1 MKKKVCLAMSLLMLT
16 GTVPAQAETIGVAE
30 QITFTARVGTLALYR
45 NQDRIPLDA
54 AIYIKDGYAMLPLR
68 AFLTSIDNGTMHW
81 EKETKLAWM
90 MLRGNTVACDIGKNS
105 ITVNGEPIEVRG
117 KMDIRDGRI
126 FVPLRNWK
134 NILNGCGYTVADTDI
149 IWDAEE
155 KTATVQLL
163 DDSKVIEIPADAPR
177 MTGEGRKAS
186 YTMPLSSEYDEI
198 ENIGDGY
205 FIATKFPEAAG
216 IGLSMLGK
224 AYYLLDSRGKRLL
237 SYEKDGIEYLRDAQ
251 NGYLKVKYQNGVTVL
266 IDRNGKE
273 QFRTLEGDFYK
284 VSEGRVKVTEGNRV
298 GFRDLQG
305 NEITPFCY
313 STAGNFSEGMANVR
327 IYDTAVG
334 KYRCGFIDKDG
345 NEIVPLKYDACR
357 SFHDGV
363 VAVQTADGWGY
374 IDKTG
379 REILAP
385 QYAWAGDFADGK
397 AFVTE
402 RNGKTWLIDKKG
414 KKVQFITEGLPVMQ
428 PLGRDG
434 SVVFQVPFADWGYGD
449 DMTGG
454 TYYNQKGEKLNL
466 TEIALLDA
474 VDGIAVA
481 YDWATHK
488 RFYIDESGKQCIS
501 DSFDG
506 VDAFLDGYAVV
517 QKAITGK
524 DGKEDVEWGIIK
536 K

>member
-1 MKKKVCLAMSLLMLT
+1 MKKKVCLAMSLLMLA
-16 GTVPAQAETIGVAE
+16 GTVPAQAETIGEAE
-30 QITFTARVGTLALYR
+30 QITFTAKVGTKELYR
-45 NQDRIPLDA
+45 NRSRIPLDA

-90 MLRGNTVACDIGKNS
+90 MLRGNTVTCDIEKNS
-105 ITVNGEPIEVRG
+105 ITVNGEPIEVSGR
-117 KMDIRDGRI
+117 MDIRDRRI

-198 ENIGDGY
+198 ENIGGGY
-205 FIATKFPEAAG
+205 FIAMKEERG
-216 IGLSMLGK
+216 RIKS
-224 AYYLLDSRGKRLL
+224 YYLLDSKGERLL
-237 SYEKDGIEYLRDAQ
+237 SYEKDGIEYLGNAGE
-251 NGYLKVKYQNGVTVL
+251 GYLRVRYENGETAL

-273 QFRTLEGDFYK
+273 QFRTAEYSIYQ
-284 VSEGRVKVTEGNRV
+284 VSEGHVRVSNRDKM
-298 GFRDLQG
+298 GFLDLQG
-305 NEITPFCY
+305 NEITPFLY
-313 STAGNFSEGMANVR
+313 DTVWIFSEGMAEVA
-327 IYDTAVG
+327 IYEETGG
-334 KYRCGFIDKDG
+334 KPVPRYGFIDRDG
-345 NEIVPLKYDACR
+345 NEVVSPKYKESRD
-357 SFHDGV
+357 FHDGV
-363 VAVQTADGWGY
+363 AAVQTADGWGY

-379 REILAP
+379 KEMLTP
-385 QYAWAGDFADGK
+385 QYAWAGDFTDGK

-402 RNGKTWLIDKKG
+402 KNGKTWLIDKSG
-414 KKVQFITEGLPVMQ
+414 KKVQFITEGLPVIQ
-428 PLGRDG
+428 AGENS
-434 SVVFQVPFADWGYGD
+434 SVVIQVPLADWGYGD
-449 DMTGG
+449 DMTGCP
-454 TYYNQKGEKLNL
+454 YYNQKGEKLNL

-481 YDWATHK
+481 YDWVTHK
-488 RFYIDESGKQCIS
+488 RFYIDESGKQCIA
-501 DSFDG
+501 DTFDG

-517 QKAITGK
+517 RKAITGA
-524 DGKEDVEWGIIK
+524 DGKKDVELGIIK
-536 K
+536 R